1 MVKQLFRTI
10 GLENGLQLEIWDLS
24 RKIAGDRWLVSL
36 ELRVDVPLMERHF
49 QSLPEKEKAMKALRT
64 RYGDKITYKHK
75 IEKHFVS
82 HEQRETVF
90 LTFMDTARKGLL
102 EYLSRS
108 DFMEKFTLA
117 TCKKLKAENPQLFL

>member
-1 MVKQLFRTI
+1 MVEQLFKTI
-10 GLENGLQLEIWDLS
+10 GLENGLKLEIWDLS
-24 RKIAGDRWLVSL
+24 RKLAGDRWLVSL
-36 ELRVDVPLMERHF
+36 ELRVDVPLMEQNL
-49 QSLPEKEKAMKALRT
+49 QSLSEKEKALKTLRT

-82 HEQRETVF
+82 NEQREEVF

-108 DFMEKFTLA
+108 DFTEKFTLA
-117 TCKKLKAENPQLFL
+117 TCKKLKAENPLLFL